1 MSSVS
6 DPDPLRRPG
15 TWTVTSGMVSKPIT
29 ELTNSAGDLI
39 TGYKYTLPELKLQYS
54 MNIAE
59 LSQLPLFNVGAVNKD
74 PYGIFPAEH
83 VLFSG
88 ASASAA
94 SEMVGNS
101 VLNYFKAQMSFVF
114 RIDGFKEGFKD
125 VGMNEIKNGKK
136 VKIVIEDADGNSTYP
151 SKPVPLNADGS
162 ANPGGI
168 PRTIKFLP
176 YRMVGFAG
184 LPTPPFT
191 PPQP

>member
-15 TWTVTSGMVSKPIT
+15 TWTVTSGMISKPIT
-29 ELTNSAGDLI
+29 GLTNSAGDLI
-39 TGYKYTLPELKLQYS
+39 TGYKYALPEIKLQYS
-54 MNIAE
+54 INIAE
-59 LSQLPLFNVGAVNKD
+59 LWQLPLFNVGGVNEG
-74 PYGIFPAEH
+74 PYGIFQPEH

-101 VLNYFKAQMSFVF
+101 VLNYFKAQMSFVY
-114 RIDGFKEGFKD
+114 RVDGFNENFKD

-136 VKIVIEDADGNSTYP
+136 VKIVIEDAEGNSTYP

-162 ANPGGI
+162 ANPGGSA
-168 PRTIKFLP
+168 RTIQFVP
-176 YRMVGFAG
+176 YRKVSFLG